1 MFSFKNMLYGSPAAN
16 SDCQIPYTEFKRVRA
31 EHDNAQIRNK
41 VMGTEDLLLQ
51 EITDPETGMCD
62 LN

>member
-16 SDCQIPYTEFKRVRA
+16 SDCQIPFTEFKRVRA
-31 EHDNAQIRNK
+31 EHDNVQIRNK

-51 EITDPETGMCD
+51 EITDP
-62 LN
+62 